1 MKNENGKFEDL
12 IQLHKDKE
20 LTTFETLLIH
30 ELRVLNDSIN
40 GDHEETLVKK
50 LTCIYGAIDD
60 LESIEDLGVAIQKG
74 LRNISTSILE
84 K

>member
-1 MKNENGKFEDL
+1 MKNKNEKFEDL

-30 ELRVLNDSIN
+30 ELRRINESMSEKFEGGINDM
-40 GDHEETLVKK
+40 LQR
-50 LTCIYGAIDD
+50 IYGAIDD
-60 LESIEDLGVAIQKG
+60 LNNELSEEIVELKNVIK
-74 LRNISTSILE
+74 I

>member
-12 IQLHKDKE
+12 IQLHKDQV

-40 GDHEETLVKK
+40 GDHEETLIKK

-60 LESIEDLGVAIQKG
+60 LESIEDLTDEIRKG
-74 LRNISTSILE
+74 FKNVSTSILE
-84 K
+84 

>member
-1 MKNENGKFEDL
+1 MKNQNGKFEDL

-30 ELRVLNDSIN
+30 ELRKINESMSEKFEGGINDM
-40 GDHEETLVKK
+40 LQR
-50 LTCIYGAIDD
+50 IYGSIDD
-60 LESIEDLGVAIQKG
+60 LCSDLNDMFDELKETIK
-74 LRNISTSILE
+74 N

>member
-12 IQLHKDKE
+12 IQLHKDQV

-40 GDHEETLVKK
+40 GDHEETLINK
-50 LTCIYGAIDD
+50 LSCIYGAIDD
-60 LESIEDLGVAIQKG
+60 LESIEDLTDEIRKG
-74 LRNISTSILE
+74 FKNVSTSILE
-84 K
+84 

>member
-1 MKNENGKFEDL
+1 MKNQNGKFEDI

-30 ELRVLNDSIN
+30 ELRKINESMSEKFEGGINDM
-40 GDHEETLVKK
+40 LQR
-50 LTCIYGAIDD
+50 IYGSIDD
-60 LESIEDLGVAIQKG
+60 LCSDLNDMFDELKETIK
-74 LRNISTSILE
+74 N